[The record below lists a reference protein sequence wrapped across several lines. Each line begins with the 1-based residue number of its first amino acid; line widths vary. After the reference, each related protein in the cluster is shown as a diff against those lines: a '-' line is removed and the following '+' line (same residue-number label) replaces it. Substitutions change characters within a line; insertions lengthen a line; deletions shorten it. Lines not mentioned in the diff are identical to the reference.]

1 MIEQNDKN
9 LDCRQTSL
17 ARREFLTRAGKA
29 GISVAAAGLI
39 SYQLYDRQ
47 GPKTGVDT
55 ESLVTLPDFSVP
67 DQAGRTISIVEG
79 SDRVKTVNKAIDLL
93 GGIER
98 FVKPGETVAIKPNV
112 AFASPPMLGAT
123 AQPELVAQVVR
134 LCYKAGAKQ
143 VAVTDNP
150 INDPA
155 SCFTLSGIGKA
166 ASEAGAKVILPK
178 DHLFRHTTLAGGK
191 LIRNWPIFFEPF
203 EKVDKLIG
211 ITPVKHHHRAGA
223 SMSMKNWYGLL
234 GGRRNVFHQDIN
246 TIIAELSMMVRPTLV
261 ILDGT
266 EVMMTNGPTGGSV
279 SDLRAANTLIAST
292 DCVAADS
299 YGCTLLELKV
309 SDLPY
314 LTQAE
319 KAGAGTTDYESL
331 KPKLAVIQESRPPR
345 FAAQASSE
353 GQIGKIICR

>member
-1 MIEQNDKN
+1 MTEQNDKN

-17 ARREFLTRAGKA
+17 GRRELLGRAGKA
-29 GISVAAAGLI
+29 GISIAAAGLI
-39 SYQLYDRQ
+39 SYRLYDSQ
-47 GPKTGVDT
+47 GPKTGVDA

-67 DQAGRTISIVEG
+67 DKAGRTISIVEG
-79 SDRVKTVNKAIDLL
+79 FDRVKTVNKAIELL

-112 AFASPPMLGAT
+112 AFATPPMLGAT
-123 AQPELVAQVVR
+123 VQPELVAEVVR
-134 LCYKAGAKQ
+134 LCYKAGAKR
-143 VAVTDNP
+143 VTVTDNP

-155 SCFTLSGIGKA
+155 SCFTLSGVGKA
-166 ASEAGAKVILPK
+166 ANEAGAKVMLPK
-178 DHLFRHTTLAGGK
+178 DNLFRHTTLAGGK
-191 LIRNWPIFFEPF
+191 LIKNWPVFFGPF
-203 EKVDKLIG
+203 ENVDKLIG
-211 ITPVKHHHRAGA
+211 ISPVKHHARAGA

-292 DCVAADS
+292 DMVAADS
-299 YGCTLLELKV
+299 CGCTLLELKV

-314 LTQAE
+314 LAKAE
-319 KAGAGTTDYESL
+319 RAGAGTTNYEAL
-331 KPKLAVIQESRPPR
+331 KPVFGAV
-345 FAAQASSE
+345 
-353 GQIGKIICR
+353 